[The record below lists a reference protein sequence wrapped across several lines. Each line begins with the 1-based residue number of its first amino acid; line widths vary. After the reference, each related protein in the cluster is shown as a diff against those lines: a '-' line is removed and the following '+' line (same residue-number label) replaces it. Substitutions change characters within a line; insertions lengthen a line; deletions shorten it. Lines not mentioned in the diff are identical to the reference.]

1 MIKRE
6 IYLNQL
12 VSRINNGLI
21 KIITGIR
28 RCGKSY
34 LLFNIF
40 YEYLLSQGV
49 KAENIIRIALDND
62 DFIDLRNPLRLK
74 KYIQERIYNQ
84 SEHFFI
90 FIDEIQFCY
99 KIKKDDIDEKFVA
112 PEDRD
117 SLYITFYNVLNSFL
131 SHKNI
136 DIYITGS
143 NSKMLSS
150 DIASIF
156 RGRGDCIQV
165 HPLSF
170 AEYYSFCGG
179 DKSDAWENYSVYGG
193 MPQAV
198 LEANESRKRSYL
210 VNLFENVY
218 LKDIVERYKLADDI
232 LIENIINVLSSSIG
246 SLTNPHKLVN
256 TLSSVCKIK
265 TSDVTLNRY
274 LNILTESFLFS
285 KVNRYD
291 VKGKKYFNTPNKYYA
306 EDTGLRNAKLNWRQQ
321 EKTHLMENILFNELK
336 IRGYSVDVGV
346 VGIDTINAEK
356 RQLINHEID
365 FIVNTGFKQIYIQSA
380 FALLNAEKENQEL
393 LPLRHCKNSFE
404 KYVITGSNE
413 KKWIDED
420 GIIHIGIIPFLL
432 DKEIVGKE

>member
-6 IYLNQL
+6 LYLDKL
-12 VSRINNGLI
+12 VDRMHNGMI

-40 YEYLLSQGV
+40 YKYLLEQGINP
-49 KAENIIRIALDND
+49 KNIIKIALDND
-62 DFIDLRNPLRLK
+62 DFAEYRNPLKLK
-74 KYIQERIYNQ
+74 EYIMRQIKKSSERFY
-84 SEHFFI
+84 I

-99 KIKKDDIDEKFVA
+99 KIKKDDIDEKNVA
-112 PEDRD
+112 PEDIN
-117 SLYITFYNVLNSFL
+117 SLYITFYDVLNGL
-131 SHKNI
+131 LQYENI

-150 DIASIF
+150 DIATAF

-170 AEYYSFCGG
+170 FEYYTFCGG
-179 DKSDAWENYSVYGG
+179 DKSDAWENYMTYGG

-198 LEANESRKRSYL
+198 LETNENQKKLYL
-210 VNLFENVY
+210 SNLFANVY
-218 LKDIVERYKLADDI
+218 LKDIVERYKLNNDI
-232 LIENIINVLSSSIG
+232 LIGNMVNVLSSAIG

-256 TLSSVCKIK
+256 TLASVCNIK
-265 TSDVTLNRY
+265 TSDSTLNKY
-274 LNILTESFLFS
+274 LDILTESFLFV

-291 VKGKKYFNTPNKYYA
+291 VKGKKYFNTPSKYYA
-306 EDTGLRNAKLNWRQQ
+306 EDVGLRNARLNWHQQ
-321 EKTHLMENILFNELK
+321 ERTHLQENILFNELNL
-336 IRGYSVDVGV
+336 RGCSVDVGV
-346 VGIDTINAEK
+346 VGIDTNRNAK

-365 FIVNTGFKQIYIQSA
+365 FIVNTGFRQIYIQSA
-380 FALLNAEKENQEL
+380 FSLADAEKEKQEL
-393 LPLRHCKNSFE
+393 LPFRHCKDSFA
-404 KYVITGSNE
+404 KYVVTGGNE
-413 KKWIDED
+413 RQWVDEN

-432 DKEIVGKE
+432 SNF